1 MALWGG
7 RFEEGLDKKAY
18 LFNES
23 LSRDKRLYKEDI
35 EASIAH
41 AEMLKKQNIIL
52 TKEADNI
59 IKGLKEILD
68 DIESKKIEIEN
79 AEDIHSYIEAELIK
93 RISDDG
99 KRLHTARSR
108 NDQVAVDMKLYMRK
122 RLDDS
127 IELMDN
133 LINIFLEQQEK
144 NKNVIMPGFTHLQ
157 KAQPITLGLYFGAFV
172 EMFKRDKSRL
182 IDTRKRLNECPLGSG
197 ALAGTDYN
205 IDRKYVSDKLLFDK
219 PTNNTLDSVS
229 DRDYLAEYLFDLS
242 LIMTHL
248 SRLAEEMII
257 FNTNDYKYITISD
270 KFSTGSSI
278 MPQKKNPDIFEL
290 IRGKT
295 ASSYGSVQAI
305 LSLLKA
311 LPLAYDKDL
320 QEDKRISFE
329 VIDDV
334 NCCIEMAGLNI
345 KNITWNEERLIEA
358 CKGGFID
365 ATDFSDYLTKKGVPF
380 RDAHKMVGE
389 LVLLCEKQNKTLSEL
404 SLDEINKICDNKVE
418 KDIYDKIS
426 LLSCVKSRNLI
437 K

>member
-7 RFEEGLDKKAY
+7 RFEEGLNKRAY
-18 LFNES
+18 IFNES

-35 EASIAH
+35 EGSIAH
-41 AEMLKKQNIIL
+41 AEMLKKQNII
-52 TKEADNI
+52 TANEADNI
-59 IKGLKEILD
+59 VKALNQILL
-68 DIESKKIEIEN
+68 DIENKKIEIKD
-79 AEDIHSYIEAELIK
+79 AEDIHSFVEAELVK
-93 RISDDG
+93 RIGTDG

-108 NDQVAVDMKLYMRK
+108 NDQVALDMKLYTRK
-122 RLDDS
+122 RLDES
-127 IELMDN
+127 II
-133 LINIFLEQQEK
+133 LIEKLIDTFNIQKEK
-144 NKNVIMPGFTHLQ
+144 YKTVIMPGFTHLQ

-172 EMFKRDKSRL
+172 EMFERDKSRL
-182 IDTRKRLNECPLGSG
+182 TDTRKRLNECPLGSG
-197 ALAGTDYN
+197 ALAGSDYD
-205 IDRKYVSDKLLFDK
+205 IDREFVSTKLLFDK
-219 PTNNTLDSVS
+219 PTNNTMDSVS

-257 FNTNDYKYITISD
+257 FNTNDYQYITISD

-290 IRGKT
+290 IRGKS
-295 ASSYGSVQAI
+295 ASSIASSQAM
-305 LSLLKA
+305 LTLLKA

-334 NCCIEMAGLNI
+334 NFCIEMAEANI
-345 KNITWNEERLIEA
+345 KEITWNEKRLLDA

-365 ATDFSDYLTKKGVPF
+365 ATDFSDYLVKKGVAF

-389 LVLLCEKQNKTLSEL
+389 LVLLCEKENKVLSEL
-404 SLDEINKICDNKVE
+404 TLDEINKICEGKVE
-418 KDIYDKIS
+418 IDIYDSIS
-426 LLSCVKSRNLI
+426 LEACVKARRLV
-437 K
+437 